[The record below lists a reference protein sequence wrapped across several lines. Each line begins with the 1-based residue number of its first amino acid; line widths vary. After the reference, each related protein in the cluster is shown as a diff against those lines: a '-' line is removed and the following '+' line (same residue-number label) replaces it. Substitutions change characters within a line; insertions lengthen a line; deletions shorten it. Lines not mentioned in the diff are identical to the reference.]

1 MSPATGRAGT
11 VAVADD
17 VGARIA
23 VGLAT
28 LLRRG
33 GVEVPVS
40 TVVAFAE
47 ALGAVGLE
55 RRSEVYWSGRAT
67 LVHREEDVAA
77 YDWAFAVFFEHAETV
92 RRPQA
97 VTLLPVV
104 TDFAA
109 EGDEGEES
117 AAEEEALSSE
127 VVRYSAAEL
136 LRQKDFGSYSAEDWT
151 EARRLFAELRTITL
165 PRRSRRLAPSKRPG
179 GSPDI
184 ARTLRRALRSD
195 GEPIEWAWRAPS
207 LRPRRTV
214 LIVDISGSM
223 EEYARGFLRFAHA
236 AISARPA
243 GLVEV
248 FVLGTRLTRITRQL
262 SWRDPDVALAEA
274 AGAVADWHGGTRL
287 GEGLKVFN
295 DGWGVRG
302 LARGA
307 VVVILS
313 DGWDR
318 GEPEVLAGEMRRLR
332 RVAHRLVWVNP
343 LKASPGYT
351 PVVRGMAAALPFLDD
366 FVDGHSLASLDS
378 LVEVLSGTGRPRAPA
393 ARVDHPDRAGS

>member
-1 MSPATGRAGT
+1 M
-11 VAVADD
+11 ADD
-17 VGARIA
+17 VGGRVA
-23 VGLAT
+23 VGFAT
-28 LLRRG
+28 LLRAG
-33 GVEVPVS
+33 GLEVPVS
-40 TVVAFAE
+40 SVIAFAQ
-47 ALGAVGLE
+47 ALGTVGLD
-55 RRSEVYWSGRAT
+55 RRAEVYWSGRAT
-67 LVHREEDVAA
+67 LVHRREDVAV
-77 YDWAFAVFFEHAETV
+77 YDWGFGVFFDRAETT

-104 TDFAA
+104 MDFAS
-109 EGDEGEES
+109 EGDGDES
-117 AAEEEALSSE
+117 GNEEEDTLSNQI
-127 VVRYSAAEL
+127 VRYSAAEL
-136 LRQKDFGSYSAEDWT
+136 LRQKDFGTYTEEDWA

-165 PRRSRRLAPSKRPG
+165 ARRSRRLAATKRPG
-179 GSPDI
+179 DTPDI

-195 GEPIEWAWRAPS
+195 GEPIQRAWRAPS
-207 LRPRRTV
+207 VRPRRTV

-236 AISARPA
+236 AVSARSN

-274 AGAVADWHGGTRL
+274 AVTVSDWHGGTRL
-287 GEGLKVFN
+287 GEGLKAFN

-343 LKASPGYT
+343 LKASPGYS

-366 FVDGHSLASLDS
+366 FVDGHSLASLEN
-378 LVEVLSGTGRPRAPA
+378 LVDVLSGSHRARSGR
-393 ARVDHPDRAGS
+393 VGSRSTADGSEGGAS